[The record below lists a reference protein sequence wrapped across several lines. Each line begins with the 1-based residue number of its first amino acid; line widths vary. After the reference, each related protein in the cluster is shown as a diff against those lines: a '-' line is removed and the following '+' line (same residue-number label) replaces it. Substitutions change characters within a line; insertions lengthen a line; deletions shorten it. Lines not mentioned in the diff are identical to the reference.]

1 MVVAPKARSDRDRG
15 AGAVRKVQ
23 VVEATV
29 LEGQV
34 VKGRPNSVNVKTW
47 AAESVSQ
54 QTCQERVDT
63 KAFTGRGSLHELRHY
78 VDKLDGVEREMGEL
92 STLSK
97 KGGLAV
103 YVMVHRRAKTGYV
116 FLRWREVGGEK
127 RHLAWDVI
135 EERTACLHD
144 QARAWVRQV
153 TQRAQQLNVGHLR
166 ARDALTRIRR
176 QVQKREQHVMPR
188 PSGQK
193 GTS

>member
-1 MVVAPKARSDRDRG
+1 MMK
-15 AGAVRKVQ
+15 
-23 VVEATV
+23 
-29 LEGQV
+29 GQV
-34 VKGRPNSVNVKTW
+34 VKGQPISVNVKAW
-47 AAESVSQ
+47 AIDSVAQ
-54 QTCQERVDT
+54 QGCQERVDT

-78 VDKLDGVEREMGEL
+78 VDKLQAVENEMGEL

-103 YVMVHRRAKTGYV
+103 YLMVHRRAKTGYV

-135 EERTACLHD
+135 EERTTGLHD

-153 TQRAQQLNVGHLR
+153 TQRAQQLNDGHLR

-176 QVQKREQHVMPR
+176 EMLERNPPIFMR
-188 PSGQK
+188 SS
-193 GTS
+193 T